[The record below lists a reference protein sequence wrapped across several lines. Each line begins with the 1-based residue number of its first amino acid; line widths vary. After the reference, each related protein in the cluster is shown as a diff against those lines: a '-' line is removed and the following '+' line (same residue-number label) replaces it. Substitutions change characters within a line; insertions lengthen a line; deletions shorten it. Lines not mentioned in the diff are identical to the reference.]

1 MSARVRIYCLAL
13 FVPFSSAWHSSES
26 KGLVSLRGLIDL
38 CPSTMRCAQSC
49 YEEVGGDGMAL
60 AGNATVSFSG
70 LRLELRQCG
79 AKSLG
84 IKQIFE
90 FHLRPISLYLN
101 QNRTNIWMQRTWQLE
116 IFMWYIIPCIYT
128 SCINDYIYI
137 YIDPS
142 MHLCLWAMRRNIACT
157 NCWSPLTNVVFSRQK
172 TPTGPGGKYRKRRN
186 A

>member
-1 MSARVRIYCLAL
+1 
-13 FVPFSSAWHSSES
+13 
-26 KGLVSLRGLIDL
+26 
-38 CPSTMRCAQSC
+38 MRCAQSC

-101 QNRTNIWMQRTWQLE
+101 QNRTNI
-116 IFMWYIIPCIYT
+116 
-128 SCINDYIYI
+128 
-137 YIDPS
+137 
-142 MHLCLWAMRRNIACT
+142 
-157 NCWSPLTNVVFSRQK
+157 
-172 TPTGPGGKYRKRRN
+172 
-186 A
+186 